1 MFKHTKIFDVP
12 CFSGQD
18 LPNFNNNKCQYR
30 NRQKQRQTLAT
41 KGNPQQNSRTVHS
54 LELSANQRREPSFK
68 LDRWSIKV
76 ENFQKKFPRNL
87 STSDRLTTKTIFI
100 LLFLLLL
107 IISSVQINGEDQQR
121 KQQDE
126 AILAVFRDSYEG
138 HEVELQRMVSFS
150 EGLAIREHALT
161 GPRADSVL
169 CADALNICKEPLVP
183 TDSHIKALAIYPD
196 SNKLIECTS
205 LYQGR
210 CRTRNLSNIR
220 RESDVRFSRPGIV
233 PNDDHSSAQIF
244 VGSGPSTGGSSSQPR
259 VLYVGSTYVP
269 ISLGPRDALD
279 VPSVSSISLE
289 NGRLFE
295 LTEQSIS
302 SGTYMKLDYRRMPFF
317 RIDYIG
323 GFEANGFAYF
333 ATRQPKYTP
342 QPDAQPIISKLV
354 RVCTQDPNFYS
365 YTEAPLECEWAG
377 QSYNLLQAIYLANA
391 GFDLAATM
399 RLKPTDLVLFGA
411 FARGKAQRGT

>member
-1 MFKHTKIFDVP
+1 MFKHIKIFDVP

-100 LLFLLLL
+100 LLFLLIL

-138 HEVELQRMVSFS
+138 HEVELQRMVMDRSTGRLYVGAVNHLYDLS
-150 EGLAIREHALT
+150 PEGLAIREHALT

-169 CADALNICKEPLVP
+169 CAGEFNFKNFFQFLN
-183 TDSHIKALAIYPD
+183 
-196 SNKLIECTS
+196 LI
-205 LYQGR
+205 L
-210 CRTRNLSNIR
+210 
-220 RESDVRFSRPGIV
+220 
-233 PNDDHSSAQIF
+233 
-244 VGSGPSTGGSSSQPR
+244 
-259 VLYVGSTYVP
+259 
-269 ISLGPRDALD
+269 
-279 VPSVSSISLE
+279 
-289 NGRLFE
+289 
-295 LTEQSIS
+295 
-302 SGTYMKLDYRRMPFF
+302 
-317 RIDYIG
+317 
-323 GFEANGFAYF
+323 
-333 ATRQPKYTP
+333 
-342 QPDAQPIISKLV
+342 
-354 RVCTQDPNFYS
+354 
-365 YTEAPLECEWAG
+365 
-377 QSYNLLQAIYLANA
+377 
-391 GFDLAATM
+391 
-399 RLKPTDLVLFGA
+399 
-411 FARGKAQRGT
+411 